1 MKTLVMWSAGIDST
15 YTLAKMLSETTDE
28 IVAHHIE
35 LVNKEGRHICE
46 RNAVKKLLPKLK
58 AIRDFHYEETLADHS
73 RLMGVAGGYDMAN
86 VCFAAGL
93 SMKDHMGIGKPIQR
107 FMIGSHKAEGHNWQ
121 RWEWI
126 EPIAKGAFYSK
137 DGNIDGYAPFY
148 LHDLVSK
155 EEEMTYLNDLGLLE
169 DTWYCRR
176 PVNGAVCGSCK
187 TCAEV
192 RFAFLDS
199 LEKGEINH
207 G

>member
-1 MKTLVMWSAGIDST
+1 MKTLVMWSGGIDST
-15 YTLAKMLSETTDE
+15 YTLAMMLKETDDE

-35 LVNKEGRHICE
+35 LVNREYRHISE
-46 RNAVKKLLPKLK
+46 RHAVKKLLPKLQY
-58 AIRDFHYEETLADHS
+58 IRPFKYEETLVDHT
-73 RLMGVAGGYDMAN
+73 RLRLPAGGYDMAN
-86 VCFAAGL
+86 VCFAAGI
-93 SMKDHMGIGKPIQR
+93 SMKDHMGTGRPIER

-121 RWEWI
+121 RWQWI

-155 EEEMTYLNDLGLLE
+155 ADEMKYLNDLGLLE
-169 DTWYCRR
+169 DTWYCRT
-176 PVNGAVCGSCK
+176 PVNGMVCGSCK

-192 RFAFLDS
+192 RRAFLDN
-199 LEKGEINH
+199 LERENH